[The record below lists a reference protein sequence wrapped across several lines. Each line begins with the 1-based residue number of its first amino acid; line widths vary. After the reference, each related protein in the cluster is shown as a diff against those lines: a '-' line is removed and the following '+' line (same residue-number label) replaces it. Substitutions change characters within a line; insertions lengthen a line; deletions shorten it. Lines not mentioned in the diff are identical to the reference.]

1 MKKYFFTWLLLMFIF
16 YVLGSFILWE
26 LNPSMWKI
34 TDRGFLGFGGTLLS
48 GVLSALII
56 ETKENK

>member
-1 MKKYFFTWLLLMFIF
+1 MFIF

-34 TDRGFLGFGGTLLS
+34 TDRGLLGFGGTLLS